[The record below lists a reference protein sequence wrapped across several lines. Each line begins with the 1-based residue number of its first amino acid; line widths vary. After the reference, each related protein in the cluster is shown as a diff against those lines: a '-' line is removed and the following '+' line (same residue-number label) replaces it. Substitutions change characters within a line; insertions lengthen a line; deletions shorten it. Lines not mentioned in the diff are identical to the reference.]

1 MDQSRYEISHST
13 DDADKRARVIID
25 GALSLAVERTMVT
38 VPDGIGVALSE
49 ASSSLAMAAAL
60 HQGGDQ
66 REGFKWALR
75 ASIDFFR
82 FVGFPEDQLGPFKH
96 LRDALEG
103 LDRGSKTPALTP
115 DEVHNRPTDDPSK
128 WNFRACLAVALD
140 IRMRMG
146 ESADLAS
153 QKICSAIQIARD
165 PKMPRKAQSQ
175 RLIDLRKKF
184 KSGQVPEGKHRA
196 VFDNALAELD
206 QLNPSLMDMDDPV
219 AWFSRAADACIKA
232 ARVYREQAFGFK
244 PGG

>member
-1 MDQSRYEISHST
+1 M
-13 DDADKRARVIID
+13 IID

-115 DEVHNRPTDDPSK
+115 DEYNRQ
-128 WNFRACLAVALD
+128 
-140 IRMRMG
+140 RMTRPNG
-146 ESADLAS
+146 
-153 QKICSAIQIARD
+153 I
-165 PKMPRKAQSQ
+165 
-175 RLIDLRKKF
+175 
-184 KSGQVPEGKHRA
+184 SGRIW
-196 VFDNALAELD
+196 L
-206 QLNPSLMDMDDPV
+206 
-219 AWFSRAADACIKA
+219 SR
-232 ARVYREQAFGFK
+232 
-244 PGG
+244 